1 MVRKLSSA
9 RASEPVARPDVTSA
23 AVASG
28 DGEAESN
35 PKRRH
40 LAGFRDRRE
49 TELHRLM
56 LALEETNGNMKA
68 AAERAGISRSRA
80 YRLLDGAKTQ

>member
-1 MVRKLSSA
+1 MVRKPSSP
-9 RASEPVARPDVTSA
+9 RASESGARPDVTTTPLASA
-23 AVASG
+23 
-28 DGEAESN
+28 DGEAE
-35 PKRRH
+35 PTAKRDH

>member
-1 MVRKLSSA
+1 MVRKASSP
-9 RASEPVARPDVTSA
+9 RASEPGAQVDVPVTR
-23 AVASG
+23 VASAGG
-28 DGEAESN
+28 DAEPN
-35 PKRRH
+35 VKRDQVS
-40 LAGFRDRRE
+40 GFRDRRE

-80 YRLLDGAKTQ
+80 YRLLDGAKTP